1 MFQEKDGSCCWLDGK
16 GVELVKRFKETKH
29 TIKSWGVSLKLW
41 YDQDRLKWSLSGSE
55 EICVS
60 SMVR

>member
-29 TIKSWGVSLKLW
+29 TIKS
-41 YDQDRLKWSLSGSE
+41 
-55 EICVS
+55 
-60 SMVR
+60 